1 MCKQPALSLFSILQF
16 KNITENPPFFLG
28 QKETYFLSLP
38 TVSPELLELREESQ

>member
-1 MCKQPALSLFSILQF
+1 MRKQPAFSLFSILQF
-16 KNITENPPFFLG
+16 KNIRENPPFLG